1 LQTQILTGNRINTPS
16 DDPVGANTALEL
28 QNLLE
33 KTARYSANVDTGTQS
48 LGLTETALKDLSD
61 ILNQAKTLM
70 LQQVGST
77 GTAETRNNA
86 AISIDGMPKEAIS
99 IANRK
104 FGNTYLFGGTQ
115 TGTAPFSEVGAEVRV
130 IGGEEIGGYLDSIR
144 AGGENDMFND
154 PGNAARIVDAA
165 INDVSDVR
173 AYLGAFVNDTIDPN
187 ISSLNIAIENLVA
200 SESEI
205 RDWDFASET
214 AEYTRAQ
221 ILFQA
226 GISVLSQANIIPQ
239 SVLKLLQ

>member
-1 LQTQILTGNRINTPS
+1 
-16 DDPVGANTALEL
+16 
-28 QNLLE
+28 
-33 KTARYSANVDTGTQS
+33 
-48 LGLTETALKDLSD
+48 
-61 ILNQAKTLM
+61 M
-70 LQQVGST
+70 L
-77 GTAETRNNA
+77 
-86 AISIDGMPKEAIS
+86 KEAIS
-99 IANRK
+99 IANRQ
-104 FGNTYLFGGTQ
+104 FGSTYLFGGTQ
-115 TGTAPFSEVGAEVRV
+115 TGTAPMTLT
-130 IGGEEIGGYLDSIR
+130 GGHLDSIR

-205 RDWDFASET
+205 RDLDFASET

>member
-1 LQTQILTGNRINTPS
+1 MGVVGSTTGI
-16 DDPVGANTALEL
+16 
-28 QNLLE
+28 
-33 KTARYSANVDTGTQS
+33 
-48 LGLTETALKDLSD
+48 
-61 ILNQAKTLM
+61 TLA

-77 GTAETRNNA
+77 VTAETRNNA
-86 AISIDGMPKEAIS
+86 AIAVDGMLKEAIS
-99 IANRK
+99 IANRQ
-104 FGNTYLFGGTQ
+104 FGSTYLFGGAQ

-130 IGGEEIGGYLDSIR
+130 IGGEEIGGHLDSIR
-144 AGGENDMFND
+144 AGGENDMFN

-205 RDWDFASET
+205 RDLDFASET
-214 AEYTRAQ
+214 AEHTRAQ